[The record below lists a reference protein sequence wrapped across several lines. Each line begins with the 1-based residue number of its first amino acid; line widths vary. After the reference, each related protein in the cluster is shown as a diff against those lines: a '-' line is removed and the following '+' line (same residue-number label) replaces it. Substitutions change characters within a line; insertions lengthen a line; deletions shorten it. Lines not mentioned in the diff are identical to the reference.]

1 MQCCQQM
8 PFFSEGDIVR
18 NTAFMYLDS
27 QSKIACMLFNG
38 FVVYKKDWLHWQSCD
53 NSASILLCYGF
64 VTRLG
69 SWCEWPKSTWVSVIF
84 FNPWGQYT
92 QAVKPQKNHQT
103 NSLQK
108 LINKSSNICASD
120 FV

>member
-38 FVVYKKDWLHWQSCD
+38 FVVYKKDWLHWQGWEVD
-53 NSASILLCYGF
+53 VNGLKVL
-64 VTRLG
+64 
-69 SWCEWPKSTWVSVIF
+69 ESV
-84 FNPWGQYT
+84 
-92 QAVKPQKNHQT
+92 
-103 NSLQK
+103 
-108 LINKSSNICASD
+108 
-120 FV
+120 